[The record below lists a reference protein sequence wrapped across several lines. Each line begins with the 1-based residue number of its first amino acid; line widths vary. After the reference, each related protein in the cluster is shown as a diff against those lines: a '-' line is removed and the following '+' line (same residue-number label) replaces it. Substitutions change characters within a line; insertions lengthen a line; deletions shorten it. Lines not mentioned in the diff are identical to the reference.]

1 MKSTPTTLI
10 EDHSLDLV
18 KHDVSEMSLKN
29 YVKSFAKGDIA
40 IENLAVI
47 DAKLAEIPAIDMYKT
62 QLVALHFLMF
72 KQVHTV
78 AGLHRINL

>member
-1 MKSTPTTLI
+1 MKDKVENIIQAVQAKEDEIYTTLI

-40 IENLAVI
+40 IENLMVI
-47 DAKLAEIPAIDMYKT
+47 DRKLAEIPAIEMYKT
-62 QLVALHFLMF
+62 QLVALLD
-72 KQVHTV
+72 V
-78 AGLHRINL
+78 